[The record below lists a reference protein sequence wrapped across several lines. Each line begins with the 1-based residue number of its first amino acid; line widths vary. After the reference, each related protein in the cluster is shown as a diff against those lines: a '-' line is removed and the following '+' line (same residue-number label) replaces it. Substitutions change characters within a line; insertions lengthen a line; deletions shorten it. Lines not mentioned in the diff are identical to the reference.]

1 MTNDINDFVPSSI
14 VWKTTVVA
22 VGGGNITSPC
32 YGTVIVKSLDHG
44 HTIKCEHVLL
54 LPKCSKKLMPTHQF
68 TQKGCTFTLNK
79 DEVTLKGPN
88 GNPLLSGVNI
98 DGLNYYHAQTVR
110 PTSRNHPKSQALF
123 GLELGNPTSN
133 SKDFARKLYEAHIA
147 YGHLNFDKLRKRLGL
162 KAAKSGE
169 NPDCPACTVA
179 NQRQR
184 PLSDHSHN
192 RSTRICHRMW
202 IDLGF
207 TAGSRVTFQ
216 LYVDDHSRE
225 SFIDILKT
233 KEECLPKWTELKGH
247 LENDAQPFKFAF
259 IKTDREAIYW
269 TPGWDNHCKA
279 NNILHEA
286 SSAYK
291 HGQLGVVERA
301 MQSIGVPFRA
311 MMITGNAPEK
321 HIPHALRFANI
332 IRNNSPTTANKGLTP
347 LEKKAG
353 RKLPLN
359 KRLLRAPIFSLCFS
373 HVYSDNR
380 AKHGR
385 RGIAC
390 VYLGYDPINNTYLVM
405 QCDNQR
411 EYYTAD
417 VEFFPTVFPYRTNR
431 LKEVG
436 ALNRFEDLAPQTTD
450 LIPSSDNAEIRKSI
464 RQQGYMFSG
473 DKPISEIPD
482 VDSPPKESESTT
494 LTVQDWGPDP
504 TTWEEAMAAHDAD
517 QWIKADLAEKEQ
529 FKALDVYDVVLRSQ
543 ATSRGKR
550 IFKFKEVFKR
560 KFNPPDEKNPHG
572 SLDKHKVRLTIAAYT
587 KTLTEG
593 IDYQEKN
600 ASTVRWTAV
609 KILLAIAVKF
619 DYDITLIDI
628 ASFFLYGDLDEEV
641 YMEFPP
647 RWAEE
652 EQDSPEYVWLLKK
665 GVYGWPAASNKA
677 QKKLKS
683 VLTKSGEFESIPSDD
698 CIYVRT
704 PPKDYCASGTTA
716 TTGPPKDYCA
726 SGTHVDDLF
735 TVGEPEGT
743 ETFICTLDKVFE
755 LKVVRNP
762 SVITGVQLLRDRQA
776 KWAKLHQEDYT
787 TKLLEEFKM
796 DSSNPTDTPIDPGM
810 AKVLMTLPQ
819 DEFTPESLRKF
830 QGLLGKLMWLCC
842 RTRPDLSYT
851 VNLFSRFVRCASDQH
866 FQLLRGRPL
875 KYLNGTRNF
884 GLAFYPGSVE
894 WKVTGSSDADLA
906 GDLNSSY
913 SALTRRLANLVI
925 STALLVKNGR
935 SALQLDRRR
944 LTRLPI

>member
-1 MTNDINDFVPSSI
+1 
-14 VWKTTVVA
+14 
-22 VGGGNITSPC
+22 
-32 YGTVIVKSLDHG
+32 
-44 HTIKCEHVLL
+44 
-54 LPKCSKKLMPTHQF
+54 
-68 TQKGCTFTLNK
+68 
-79 DEVTLKGPN
+79 
-88 GNPLLSGVNI
+88 
-98 DGLNYYHAQTVR
+98 
-110 PTSRNHPKSQALF
+110 
-123 GLELGNPTSN
+123 
-133 SKDFARKLYEAHIA
+133 
-147 YGHLNFDKLRKRLGL
+147 
-162 KAAKSGE
+162 
-169 NPDCPACTVA
+169 
-179 NQRQR
+179 
-184 PLSDHSHN
+184 
-192 RSTRICHRMW
+192 
-202 IDLGF
+202 
-207 TAGSRVTFQ
+207 
-216 LYVDDHSRE
+216 
-225 SFIDILKT
+225 
-233 KEECLPKWTELKGH
+233 
-247 LENDAQPFKFAF
+247 
-259 IKTDREAIYW
+259 
-269 TPGWDNHCKA
+269 
-279 NNILHEA
+279 
-286 SSAYK
+286 
-291 HGQLGVVERA
+291 

-311 MMITGNAPEK
+311 MRKCSGK
-321 HIPHALRFANI
+321 AL

-450 LIPSSDNAEIRKSI
+450 LIPSSDNAEIRKPI

-665 GVYGWPAASNKA
+665 GVYGWPAASHRA

-683 VLTKSGEFESIPSDD
+683 V
-698 CIYVRT
+698 
-704 PPKDYCASGTTA
+704 
-716 TTGPPKDYCA
+716 
-726 SGTHVDDLF
+726 
-735 TVGEPEGT
+735 
-743 ETFICTLDKVFE
+743 
-755 LKVVRNP
+755 
-762 SVITGVQLLRDRQA
+762 
-776 KWAKLHQEDYT
+776 
-787 TKLLEEFKM
+787 
-796 DSSNPTDTPIDPGM
+796 
-810 AKVLMTLPQ
+810 
-819 DEFTPESLRKF
+819 
-830 QGLLGKLMWLCC
+830 
-842 RTRPDLSYT
+842 
-851 VNLFSRFVRCASDQH
+851 
-866 FQLLRGRPL
+866 
-875 KYLNGTRNF
+875 
-884 GLAFYPGSVE
+884 
-894 WKVTGSSDADLA
+894 
-906 GDLNSSY
+906 
-913 SALTRRLANLVI
+913 
-925 STALLVKNGR
+925 
-935 SALQLDRRR
+935 
-944 LTRLPI
+944 